1 MSTSPCR
8 FCRHVNPPAA
18 KFCNECGSPL
28 HLRPCPNCDAITDA
42 TAQACHQC
50 GASFVD
56 DGAVALMGETLP
68 GDTGAG
74 KERRHVPESLAEC
87 LDTRAL
93 GASAPMTDP
102 GGRSRAVLPA
112 GGALAD
118 RQASPAIGTRRAPAG
133 DGEEM
138 IADDALPPSA
148 ASHDAP
154 GAGEATHAEDD
165 RDDDLAAVVVNVAN
179 RDAGE
184 RATES
189 IANVAPIRGPAAG
202 ERPVR
207 RVARAHPLHP
217 VAWAVVLA
225 ALGGAGYYAYAE
237 RARWTPWLA
246 DVAAMV
252 RGGGAQTAHEASP
265 GPPGDGKSATAT
277 TPARSASSPKSTDV
291 AERGA
296 DNASTAAVGPDATA
310 SPTPHE
316 AAENLRTV
324 SPHPATGDE
333 ATAKRAA
340 VTSRAPTATRAEPAT
355 TAAPARPD
363 RAPMP
368 NSAAADTAASKG
380 GAPTAATK
388 KAPIGRREDAAR
400 AVDAPKPTNADALA
414 TKRLIERELGEFL
427 PPDAK
432 RPPQSSRSAE

>member
-1 MSTSPCR
+1 MR
-8 FCRHVNPPAA
+8 EA
-18 KFCNECGSPL
+18 
-28 HLRPCPNCDAITDA
+28 
-42 TAQACHQC
+42 
-50 GASFVD
+50 
-56 DGAVALMGETLP
+56 LP
-68 GDTGAG
+68 GEAGAQTD
-74 KERRHVPESLAEC
+74 RRHVPESLAEC
-87 LDTRAL
+87 LDTRAAS
-93 GASAPMTDP
+93 GPSAPMTDA
-102 GGRSRAVLPA
+102 GGRPRALPTT
-112 GGALAD
+112 GGEPAD
-118 RQASPAIGTRRAPAG
+118 RQASPATGTRRAPVG

-138 IADDALPPSA
+138 IADDALAPSP
-148 ASHDAP
+148 ASHEEP
-154 GAGEATHAEDD
+154 GAVQATHADD
-165 RDDDLAAVVVNVAN
+165 SRDDDLPAVLVNGAS
-179 RDAGE
+179 RDADE
-184 RATES
+184 RGTES
-189 IANVAPIRGPAAG
+189 IPKVRPIHGPAAA

-207 RVARAHPLHP
+207 RVARANPLHP

-400 AVDAPKPTNADALA
+400 AVDAPKPPNADALA
-414 TKRLIERELGEFL
+414 TKRLIQRELGEFL
-427 PPDAK
+427 PPDAT
-432 RPPQSSRSAE
+432 RSPQDSSE